1 LGPQARVVP
10 LMRSVMVACLLC
22 LGVTAGSASEP
33 NWGTWAAE
41 VSKVHPLAG
50 SFYSPRL
57 DEETIARIKKRQSD
71 EAREGK
77 AFLSVEFREAV
88 RFNSGLQDNKTGE
101 GWLYRPR
108 PSDSS
113 AQLDFVGGTL
123 PILLLGEVHDNPMH
137 HQLRAWLIA
146 QKPVCTFGCKP
157 ASEAVVFE
165 QIRADQQPALDRFK
179 ALAEAGGGTAEDLFR
194 LLEWDKSGWPPAAI
208 YKPLIETVVAAKI
221 PIFAGNLPPERMRAV
236 ARGGPIPPEERAR
249 LKLDSQMPAALA
261 EALDR
266 ELADSHCGV
275 MPPKAIG
282 GLAAAQRYRDAYLA
296 DALLTAQKR
305 HGFAILIAGNGHVR
319 SDRGVPWY
327 IRERAPATLV
337 TSVVI
342 LEVEEGK
349 TDPEA
354 YVPRDP
360 KGNAAADLVIF
371 TPRAERGDPC
381 EAMRK
386 MKR

>member
-1 LGPQARVVP
+1 
-10 LMRSVMVACLLC
+10 MVACLLC
-22 LGVTAGSASEP
+22 FGVTAGSASEP

-41 VSKVHPLAG
+41 VSKLHPLAG

-57 DEETIARIKKRQSD
+57 DEKAIARIKKSQSD
-71 EAREGK
+71 ARDGK
-77 AFLSVEFREAV
+77 AFLRMEFRELEAV
-88 RFNSGLQDNKTGE
+88 RFDSGLQDNKTGE

-108 PSDSS
+108 PSDRS
-113 AQLDFVGGTL
+113 ARLVVLGGIL

-146 QKPVCTFGCKP
+146 QPECRFGCKP

-165 QIRADQQPALDRFK
+165 QIRADQQPTLDRFK
-179 ALAEAGGGTAEDLFR
+179 ALAETGGGTAEDLFR

-208 YKPLIETVVAAKI
+208 YKPLVETVVAAKI
-221 PIFAGNLPPERMRAV
+221 PIFAGNLPLERIRAV
-236 ARGGPIPPEERAR
+236 ARGGPIPPEDRER
-249 LKLDSQMPAALA
+249 LKLDSRMPAALA
-261 EALDR
+261 EALNR
-266 ELADSHCGV
+266 ELADSHCGALPAEA
-275 MPPKAIG
+275 MG
-282 GLAAAQRYRDAYLA
+282 GLAAAQRYRDAHLA

-319 SDRGVPWY
+319 SDRGVPWH
-327 IRERAPATLV
+327 IRERARWTSV
-337 TSVVI
+337 TSVMF
-342 LEVEEGK
+342 LEVEEDK

-360 KGNAAADLVIF
+360 VGKPAADLLIF
-371 TPRAERGDPC
+371 TPRAERADPC

>member
-1 LGPQARVVP
+1 
-10 LMRSVMVACLLC
+10 MRWMIAVCLLC
-22 LGVTAGSASEP
+22 LGVSPGAASEP
-33 NWGTWAAE
+33 NWGTWAEEAR
-41 VSKVHPLAG
+41 KVHPLAG

-57 DEETIARIKKRQSD
+57 GEETIADLKKRRS
-71 EAREGK
+71 AGKPYRVWRET
-77 AFLSVEFREAV
+77 V
-88 RFNSGLQDNKTGE
+88 RFNSGFQDDETGE

-113 AQLDFVGGTL
+113 AQLVFLGGIL

-146 QKPVCTFGCKP
+146 QKPACTYGCKP

-165 QIRADQQPALDRFK
+165 QIRADQQPALEQFK
-179 ALAEAGGGTAEDLFR
+179 ALAEAGGVTTDDLFR

-221 PIFAGNLPPERMRAV
+221 PIFAGNLPRERIRAV
-236 ARGGPIPPEERAR
+236 ARGGPIPPEDRAR
-249 LKLDSQMPAALA
+249 LKLDNEMPAALA
-261 EALDR
+261 EALNK
-266 ELADSHCGV
+266 ELAESHCGAL
-275 MPPKAIG
+275 PPEAMG
-282 GLAAAQRYRDAYLA
+282 GLAAAQRYRDAHLA

-319 SDRGVPWY
+319 SDRGVPWH
-327 IRERAPATLV
+327 IRERAPGTSV

-360 KGNAAADLVIF
+360 EGKPAADLLIF
-371 TPRAERGDPC
+371 TPRAERDDPC
-381 EAMRK
+381 EKMRK
-386 MKR
+386 GKG

>member
-1 LGPQARVVP
+1 MHWVL
-10 LMRSVMVACLLC
+10 VACLL
-22 LGVTAGSASEP
+22 LLGSAPGAASDL

-50 SFYSPRL
+50 SFYAPRL
-57 DEETIARIKKRQSD
+57 DEETIARTKKRQSD
-71 EAREGK
+71 AAREGK
-77 AFLSVEFREAV
+77 AFLRTWYREAV
-88 RFNSGLQDNKTGE
+88 RFNSGLQDDKTGE

-113 AQLDFVGGTL
+113 AQIVVLGGTL

-146 QKPVCTFGCKP
+146 QPVCTFGCKP

-179 ALAEAGGGTAEDLFR
+179 ALAETGGGTAEDLFR
-194 LLEWDKSGWPPAAI
+194 LLEWDKSGWPSAAI
-208 YKPLIETVVAAKI
+208 FKPLFETVVAAKI
-221 PIFAGNLPPERMRAV
+221 PIFAGNLPREQIRAV
-236 ARGGPIPPEERAR
+236 ARGGPIPPEDRAR
-249 LKLDSQMPAALA
+249 LKLDAQMPAALA

-266 ELADSHCGV
+266 ELADGHCGM
-275 MPPKAIG
+275 MPPEAMG

-319 SDRGVPWY
+319 KDRGVPWH
-327 IRERAPATLV
+327 IRERAPGTDV
-337 TSVVI
+337 TSVLI
-342 LEVEEGK
+342 LEVQEGK

-360 KGNAAADLVIF
+360 DGKPAADLVIF
-371 TPRAERGDPC
+371 TPRAKRGDPC